1 MTRPLKH
8 AKLQVGKTLVKPDIS
23 SQLGGSPLSVEHVKA
38 LPIRAHG
45 NRLLMSKFLD
55 FALEALPTHSLYL
68 NLEDLIKTTY
78 QDFLE
83 WLNSSSFFQAKVPFS
98 EFILVENFLSLPDFL
113 PIKNRLLWWAKRQW
127 DHSVTGITSLK
138 LKRDCKKVCI
148 HVGPTGCPSRVS

>member
-23 SQLGGSPLSVEHVKA
+23 SQLGGSLLSVEHVKA

-55 FALEALPTHSLYL
+55 FALEAPLTHSLYL
-68 NLEDLIKTTY
+68 NLEDLIRTIRIS
-78 QDFLE
+78 LE
-83 WLNSSSFFQAKVPFS
+83 WLNFSSFFQAKVPFS

-113 PIKNRLLWWAKRQW
+113 PIKNRLLWWAKSQW
-127 DHSVTGITSLK
+127 DYSVTGITSLK

-148 HVGPTGCPSRVS
+148 HVGPTGYPSRAS